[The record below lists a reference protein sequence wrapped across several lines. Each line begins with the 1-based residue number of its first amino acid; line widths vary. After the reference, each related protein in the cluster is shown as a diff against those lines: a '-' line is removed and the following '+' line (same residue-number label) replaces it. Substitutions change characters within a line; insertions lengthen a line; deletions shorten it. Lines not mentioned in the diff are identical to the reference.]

1 MLCPRICESEPVHV
15 QTSLVIEN
23 GSAPALDNL
32 SLVFDKKTTYRQFKV
47 ILFICGLF
55 SFCIEHVI
63 RRCLLTLVVYTFE
76 SLAISTV

>member
-15 QTSLVIEN
+15 QISLVIEN

-55 SFCIEHVI
+55 SFRTCYT
-63 RRCLLTLVVYTFE
+63 TLFVNFSCVYF
-76 SLAISTV
+76 